1 VQIDF
6 LVTRKIRLPRFY
18 ESFIAHLSKSGL
30 MNTGVIRTPKGEITM
45 GILRTGLAG
54 AGAWKWGGGLFGTI
68 IVFVLLYWLLGA
80 FGMQ

>member
-1 VQIDF
+1 
-6 LVTRKIRLPRFY
+6 
-18 ESFIAHLSKSGL
+18 